1 MTIEDLI
8 GKAIKSIE
16 ADGFEI
22 SITTEDGAVLTYYAS
37 DGGYSSWEVVN
48 VADKEK
54 E

>member
-1 MTIEDLI
+1 MTIKDLI
-8 GKAIKSIE
+8 GKTIKSIE

-22 SITTEDGAVLTYYAS
+22 TITTEDGAVLTYYSS

-48 VADKEK
+48 AEDKEK